1 MAADRIVEGWEVFER
16 WAKRFKAK
24 AAVDQRYAYC
34 LSNADEVSY
43 LFESS
48 DLNLDLSDFE
58 YPSNAKG
65 RIRDR
70 ISFLRDYLVDISFDG
85 GDFHATVKKLL
96 ASQAPRA
103 CPVGYMIWLGVNDLD
118 ALQPQGTL
126 HFRGV
131 GTALFCKE
139 FDDYYFASVIN
150 VAPFET
156 VFVRNKRG
164 ADWSR
169 EDAHAFLANLKD
181 DLAFDGIEIETS
193 PYYMGNDYFD
203 GPLLAAQIKVTE
215 PENVYFD
222 YTASDSR

>member
-1 MAADRIVEGWEVFER
+1 MAADQIVEGWDVFER
-16 WAKRFKAK
+16 WAKRFKAR
-24 AAVDQRYAYC
+24 AAVDKRYAYC
-34 LSNADEVSY
+34 LSNANEVSY

-48 DLNLDLSDFE
+48 GLFDLNLNDLE
-58 YPSNAKG
+58 YPSDAEM

-85 GDFHATVKKLL
+85 GDFHANVKKLL

-103 CPVGYMIWLGVNDLD
+103 CPIGYMIWLGVNDIG

-131 GTALFCKE
+131 DTALFCK
-139 FDDYYFASVIN
+139 DYNDYDLASVMNI
-150 VAPFET
+150 APFEKI
-156 VFVRNKRG
+156 FARNRRG

-169 EDAHAFLANLKD
+169 KDARAFLANLKS

-193 PYYMGNDYFD
+193 PYYEGEEYFH
-203 GPLLAAQIKVTE
+203 GPLLAA
-215 PENVYFD
+215 
-222 YTASDSR
+222 